1 MKKWNFVVI
10 ICCIMLFFNSIS
22 VQAASNANIYET
34 DIEKLEKLVYA
45 EAGNQP
51 FEAQKLVC
59 ACVINRVYSDEFP
72 NSVDEVINQYTVNSK
87 GKKVYQFSC
96 VPNGRYENA
105 VPTEQ
110 VKQAVRECLAEYNNG
125 TSTVPGKVLFFRS
138 GNYFDW
144 STVENYVSIG
154 DMYFSIKK

>member
-1 MKKWNFVVI
+1 MKKWNFAVI

-72 NSVDEVINQYTVNSK
+72 NSVDEVINQYTINSK

-96 VPNGRYENA
+96 VPNGSYENA

-125 TSTVPGKVLFFRS
+125 TSTVPEKVLFFRS
-138 GNYFDW
+138 GNYFNW